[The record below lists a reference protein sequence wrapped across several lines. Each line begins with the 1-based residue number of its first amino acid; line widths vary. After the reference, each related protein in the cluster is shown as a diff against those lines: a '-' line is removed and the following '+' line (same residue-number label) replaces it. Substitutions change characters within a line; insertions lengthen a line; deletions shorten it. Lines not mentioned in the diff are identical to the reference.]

1 MSLWSPKH
9 SSSPRGGSDTTLFA
23 HALDFSGA
31 TSWHNSAPLT
41 GNDLIGQV
49 TIVHFWSG
57 AGASSLAAIPRL
69 KAWKE
74 FYGDACAVIGVHSP
88 LLACEAKTEFLQG
101 CLARLGVDFPVA
113 ADWNGAVQR
122 RLSAESVPMV
132 MLVDARGVL
141 RGTWRSFAW
150 SEIEE
155 KVRGLLREIHREVP
169 ETTAEVPAFFPEFQ
183 HASSLLFGSTFNES
197 LGSPESVRDGVP
209 TEMSSVKFPAPG
221 MFYLNGTWEIDDQ
234 GVTACSAGAS
244 LVCAVQGRDIY
255 VFADAESTTA
265 LCATIDGAPLAPEQL
280 GMSMQMLGEGADAQ
294 PVMLFKGRR
303 VYHVA
308 TGLDPE
314 KQHVL
319 ELRSS
324 LAGATLFMMEV
335 TK

>member
-1 MSLWSPKH
+1 MSLWSSTH
-9 SSSPRGGSDTTLFA
+9 SSPSRGGSETTMFA

-31 TSWHNSAPLT
+31 TSWHNSATLT

-88 LLACEAKTEFLQG
+88 LLACEAKTEFLQS

-113 ADWNGAVQR
+113 ADWNGVVQR
-122 RLSAESVPMV
+122 RLAAESVPMV

-150 SEIEE
+150 TEIEE

-169 ETTAEVPAFFPEFQ
+169 EQLAEVPEFFPAFSQATTME
-183 HASSLLFGSTFNES
+183 FGSTFNEA
-197 LGSPESVRDGVP
+197 LGSPESVREGVP
-209 TEMSSVKFPAPG
+209 TALSSVKFPATG
-221 MFYLNGTWEIDDQ
+221 MFYLNGTWEIDEQ

-244 LVCAVQGRDIY
+244 LVCAVQGRDVY
-255 VFADAESTTA
+255 VFADSECTTA
-265 LCATIDGAPLAPEQL
+265 LCVMIDGAPLAPKQF
-280 GMSMQMLGEGADAQ
+280 GMSMQMLGEGESAQ
-294 PVMLFKGRR
+294 PAMLFKGRR
-303 VYHVA
+303 VYHVVS
-308 TGLDPE
+308 GLDPE
-314 KQHVL
+314 KRHVL